1 MRIAVAAGLILA
13 AVSISTAAGA
23 APGLGDKVYGATV
36 EPGVTEFE
44 ARYGRFMG
52 DEADGEDA
60 LKLEVSHGFSSRF
73 YGACLGEFEREAVEK
88 RELEALAVEGI
99 YTLGQVGGIDTALY
113 GEYEVGLHGP
123 DKIETKLLLQ
133 KRAGEF
139 DGRLN
144 LIAEKELNGEP
155 VELGYAAS
163 ADVEAIGEIRVG
175 AAAFGDLGTTKH
187 LSTRGEHFAGPII
200 KADVERLF
208 GDAELEVETGYLFAI
223 GRARDETNGQFRLLL
238 EFAKRF

>member
-1 MRIAVAAGLILA
+1 MRSVRAVAVVLA
-13 AVSISTAAGA
+13 ATSISTVAHA
-23 APGLGDKVYGATV
+23 APGLGDKIYGATV
-36 EPGVTEFE
+36 EKGVTEFE
-44 ARYGRFMG
+44 ARYGRLMG

-73 YGACLGEFEREAVEK
+73 YGALVGEFEREANED

-144 LIAEKELNGEP
+144 LIAEKPLNGEP

-163 ADVEAIGEIRVG
+163 ADVEALGELRLG
-175 AAAFGDLGTTKH
+175 AAAFGDVTH
-187 LSTRGEHFAGPII
+187 HEHFAGPVI
-200 KADVERLF
+200 KAEVEHLF
-208 GDAELEVETGYLFAI
+208 GGGELEIETGYLFAI

>member
-1 MRIAVAAGLILA
+1 MRAVCAAALVVAAT
-13 AVSISTAAGA
+13 SISTVSQA

-36 EPGVTEFE
+36 EAGVTEFE
-44 ARYGRFMG
+44 ARYGRLMG

-60 LKLEVSHGFSSRF
+60 LKLEVSHGFSPRF
-73 YGACLGEFEREAVEK
+73 YGAVLGGFEREAHEE
-88 RELEALAVEGI
+88 RELEAVAVEGI
-99 YTLGQVGGIDTALY
+99 YTLGKVGGIDTALY

-144 LIAEKELNGEP
+144 LIAEKELNSEP
-155 VELGYAAS
+155 IELGYAAS
-163 ADVEAIGEIRVG
+163 ADVEAIGELRVG
-175 AAAFGDLGTTKH
+175 AAAFGDVTH
-187 LSTRGEHFAGPII
+187 REHFAGPII
-200 KADVERLF
+200 KAEVEHLF
-208 GDAELEVETGYLFAI
+208 GGADLEVETGYLVAI

-238 EFAKRF
+238 EFAKHF

>member
-1 MRIAVAAGLILA
+1 MRAVAVVVLVLVAG
-13 AVSISTAAGA
+13 SISTAAHA

-36 EPGVTEFE
+36 EDGVTEFE
-44 ARYGRFMG
+44 ARYGRLMG
-52 DEADGEDA
+52 DEADGEDV

-73 YGACLGEFEREAVEK
+73 YGALVGEFEREADED

-144 LIAEKELNGEP
+144 LIAEKPLNGEP
-155 VELGYAAS
+155 IELGYAAS
-163 ADVEAIGEIRVG
+163 ADVEAIGELRLGG
-175 AAAFGDLGTTKH
+175 AGFGDVTH
-187 LSTRGEHFAGPII
+187 GEHFAGPIV
-200 KADVERLF
+200 KAEVEHLF
-208 GDAELEVETGYLFAI
+208 GDSELELETGYLFAI
-223 GRARDETNGQFRLLL
+223 GDARDETNGQFRLLL
-238 EFAKRF
+238 EFATRF